1 VLEGLSSKSEPSG
14 VSAAVTLH
22 IGDAMDDL
30 NYLFHRQQQE
40 RARATVATCDQAK
53 QAHQKLAE
61 FYEKRI
67 SDLPDRRIAIA
78 APTRRCA

>member
-1 VLEGLSSKSEPSG
+1 LEPST
-14 VSAAVTLH
+14 VFASVRLH

-40 RARATVATCDQAK
+40 RVRAIDAACDDARR
-53 QAHQKLAE
+53 AHQQLAE

-67 SDLPDRRIAIA
+67 SDLTEGRINIA
-78 APTRRCA
+78 NIRSR